1 MYILKLS
8 DIISFTV
15 LSMEPL
21 IKEKPAEHES
31 LSFALPIPFEQ
42 EFLGEESGTDSKSR
56 VCQVRRPLVVLLG
69 QKYVRFVLVR
79 FVLRSPTVA
88 EFKIL

>member
-1 MYILKLS
+1 MYVYFLKLS

-31 LSFALPIPFEQ
+31 LSFTLPIPFEQ

-56 VCQVRRPLVVLLG
+56 VCQVRRSLVVPLG
-69 QKYVRFVLVR
+69 LFR

-88 EFKIL
+88 EFIIL